1 MIYVGIDNGTSSNGI
16 GVVQDGGKSFQFAT
30 PVKKE
35 QSYTKIKK
43 IISRIDYTRMFKIF
57 ENLLK
62 DFPDEKFL
70 VGLER
75 PMINPRR
82 FFASMSAMRA
92 LEATLIALEN
102 LELKFVYL
110 DSKEWQR
117 VMLPGN
123 AGGDDLKAASLSTGK
138 RLFPHIKFKG
148 DADGILIAEYLRI
161 KNNKKL

>member
-16 GVVQDGGKSFQFAT
+16 GVVQEGGQSLQLVT
-30 PVKKE
+30 PIKKE

-43 IISRIDYTRMFKIF
+43 KISRIDYSKMLNIF
-57 ENLLK
+57 EGLLK
-62 DFPDEKFL
+62 TFTGEKFL

-75 PMINPRR
+75 PMVNPRR

-92 LEATLIALEN
+92 LEATLIVLET
-102 LELKFVYL
+102 LRLDFVYL

-123 AGGDDLKAASLSTGK
+123 AGGEDLKVSSLAVGK

-148 DADGILIAEYLRI
+148 DADGILIAEYLRV
-161 KNNKKL
+161 KNNKHL

>member
-16 GVVQDGGKSFQFAT
+16 GVVQEGGKSLQFAT
-30 PVKKE
+30 PIKKE

-43 IISRIDYTRMFKIF
+43 KISRIDYSRMLNIF
-57 ENLLK
+57 EDLLK
-62 DFPDEKFL
+62 TFPDEKFL

-75 PMINPRR
+75 PMVNPRR

-92 LEATLIALEN
+92 LEATLIVLET
-102 LELKFVYL
+102 LKLDFVYL

-123 AGGDDLKAASLSTGK
+123 AGGEDLKVSSLAEGK

-161 KNNKKL
+161 KNNKHL

>member
-16 GVVQDGGKSFQFAT
+16 GVITSHRAGFLYKT

-35 QSYTKIKK
+35 ASYTKVKK
-43 IISRIDYTRMFKIF
+43 NISRIDYPKLLKIF
-57 ENLLK
+57 EDLK
-62 DFPDEKFL
+62 VEFKGESFL

-75 PMINPRR
+75 PMVNPGR

-92 LEATLIALEN
+92 LEATLIVLEN
-102 LELKFVYL
+102 LSFPYVYL

-117 VMLPGN
+117 VLLPGN
-123 AGGDDLKAASLSTGK
+123 AGGDDLKAASLAVGK
-138 RLFPHIKFKG
+138 KLFPKLKFKQ

-161 KNNKKL
+161 KDNKKL